1 MACCQADAPNLP
13 AAQPL
18 ELADIFRQ
26 FGNELPPLSPEQ
38 RKAVRDII
46 SCRTEELGGHIYQ
59 CDHCGHLQDLYNA
72 CRNRNCPKCQNLD
85 QAKWLQARQ
94 QELLPVQYFHVVF
107 TIPDELKAIFLA
119 NKTACYNLLF
129 AAVAETLK
137 EVALNPDLLG
147 ARIGFTAVLHS
158 WTQTLLF
165 HPHLHC
171 IVPGGGL
178 SSTNDQWVSAKP
190 EYLLPVQVL
199 SVVFRGKLLDKL
211 EKAASQGKIG
221 LAGADIND
229 LLQQAAR
236 HSWVVYCK
244 PPFAGPQQVLRYLS
258 RYINQIAICNQRLVA
273 LNGRQV
279 TFRYKDRADSGKTKL
294 MSLDAA
300 EFLRR
305 FLMHVVPKGL
315 VRIRYYGLLAN
326 GVKKDN
332 LALCR
337 QLLSVTDESVQ
348 PEPASNTWQE
358 LLLELTG
365 VDATLCPSCR
375 IGHMK
380 PKHEFIARQTP
391 WALRS
396 RATSP

>member
-1 MACCQADAPNLP
+1 MACCQAAAPRLP
-13 AAQPL
+13 AAQPP
-18 ELADIFRQ
+18 ELADIFRR
-26 FGNELPPLSPEQ
+26 FGNELPLLSSEQ
-38 RKAVRDII
+38 RKAVHDIMR
-46 SCRTEELGGHIYQ
+46 CRTEALGGHIYQ
-59 CDHCGHLQDLYNA
+59 CDHCGHLQQLYNA

-85 QAKWLQARQ
+85 QARWLQARQ
-94 QELLPVQYFHVVF
+94 QELLPVQYFHAVF

-137 EVALNPDLLG
+137 EVALNPELLG
-147 ARIGFTAVLHS
+147 ARIGFMAVLHS

-178 SSTNDQWVSAKP
+178 NSTNDQWVSTKP
-190 EYLLPVQVL
+190 GFLLPVQVL
-199 SVVFRGKLLDKL
+199 SLVFRGKLLDKL
-211 EKAASQGKIG
+211 QQAASQGKIG
-221 LAGADIND
+221 LAGTDLD
-229 LLQQAAR
+229 TLLQQAAR
-236 HSWVVYCK
+236 HSWVVYCR

-258 RYINQIAICNQRLVA
+258 RYTNQIAIGNQRLVA
-273 LNGRQV
+273 LDGRQV

-300 EFLRR
+300 EFLCR
-305 FLMHVVPKGL
+305 FLLHVVPNGL

-326 GVKKDN
+326 AVKKDN

-337 QLLSVTDESVQ
+337 QLLSVTDESVD
-348 PEPASNTWQE
+348 PGPGDDTWQE
-358 LLLELTG
+358 LLLQLTG
-365 VDATLCPSCR
+365 FDATLCPSCR
-375 IGHMK
+375 VGHMK
-380 PKHEFIARQTP
+380 LKHELIASQTP
-391 WALRS
+391 WAWRS

>member
-1 MACCQADAPNLP
+1 MACCQAAEPHLP

-18 ELADIFRQ
+18 ELADIFRP
-26 FGNELPPLSPEQ
+26 FGDELPLLSPEQ
-38 RKAVRDII
+38 RKAVHDIMR
-46 SCRTEELGGHIYQ
+46 CRTEVLGGHIYQ
-59 CDHCGHLQDLYNA
+59 CDQCGHLQELYNA

-85 QAKWLQARQ
+85 QARWLQARQ

-107 TIPDELKAIFLA
+107 TIPDEIKAIFLA

-137 EVALNPDLLG
+137 QVALNPDLLG
-147 ARIGFTAVLHS
+147 ARIGFMAVLHS

-178 SSTNDQWVSAKP
+178 NSTNDQWVSTKP
-190 EYLLPVQVL
+190 GFLLPVQVL
-199 SVVFRGKLLDKL
+199 SLVFRGKLLDKL
-211 EKAASQGKIG
+211 QQAASQGKIG
-221 LAGADIND
+221 LAGTDLD
-229 LLQQAAR
+229 TLLQQAAR
-236 HSWVVYCK
+236 HSWVVYCR

-258 RYINQIAICNQRLVA
+258 RYTNQIAIGNQRLVA
-273 LNGRQV
+273 LDGRQV

-300 EFLRR
+300 EFLCR
-305 FLMHVVPKGL
+305 FLLHVVPNGL

-326 GVKKDN
+326 AVKKDN

-337 QLLSVTDESVQ
+337 QLLSVTDESVD
-348 PEPASNTWQE
+348 PGPGDDTWQE
-358 LLLELTG
+358 LLLQLTG
-365 VDATLCPSCR
+365 FDATLCPSCR
-375 IGHMK
+375 VGHMK
-380 PKHEFIARQTP
+380 LKHELIASQTP
-391 WALRS
+391 WAWRS